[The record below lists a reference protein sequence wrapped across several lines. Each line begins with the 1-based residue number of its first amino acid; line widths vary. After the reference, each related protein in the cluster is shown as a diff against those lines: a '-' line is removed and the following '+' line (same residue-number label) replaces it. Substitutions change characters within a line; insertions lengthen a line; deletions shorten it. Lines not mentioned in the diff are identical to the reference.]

1 MGLKELS
8 SNLKHSGLLEI
19 QLIVPLNQWKRLFYF
34 SANIAFPNEDNGVFD
49 EIVFT
54 DLPREEAQ
62 AQLEKYNK
70 VHFSFFPL
78 LYPFPFY
85 PFILCMLFRGL

>member
-1 MGLKELS
+1 M
-8 SNLKHSGLLEI
+8 
-19 QLIVPLNQWKRLFYF
+19 
-34 SANIAFPNEDNGVFD
+34 FD

-70 VHFSFFPL
+70 VNFSFF
-78 LYPFPFY
+78 FQGFV
-85 PFILCMLFRGL
+85 FFK